1 MIKKNNKIDF
11 YNLNLDFEFCFMVA
25 VTISMQSLKNET
37 KERTDLQNYGIRFS
51 VYRYIYRTKYK
62 RQKINLLL

>member
-1 MIKKNNKIDF
+1 
-11 YNLNLDFEFCFMVA
+11 LNLDFEFCFMIA

-51 VYRYIYRTKYK
+51 VYRYIYR
-62 RQKINLLL
+62 INIKDKKLSLLL